1 MKPRHITDNAHV
13 VNANQCYSVHKRCD
27 NEYTYSMASLNLHIN
42 APYCHIIIGLSKL
55 IRIMN
60 YTEDFMIYYRSLHN
74 VDVATNQIGR
84 KVIPAD
90 FNSFIEEYIRFA
102 TEENK
107 STKDYKVCDPN
118 TTVVHCVDSIISQC
132 EGREWLDLDTAV
144 LDSYADSIANKLLRE
159 EINAQEIVAN
169 LGIEIKRGSL
179 VQALIGTN
187 RDNIRYIIA
196 KVEHSEWYDG
206 ESLRKT
212 FGFPSKSK
220 NVWKSAV
227 IPIKIDEE
235 GTIDFGIIRVYT
247 DNVAKYWAER
257 FLELEEANS
266 DESNTSRAFEAVEL
280 ELKRSMKKHFRRD
293 FYILRDSML
302 STMKTRQLFN
312 YDDVI
317 GRIFTGYQPEED
329 GLTSKLQSIKQ
340 RLLNLP
346 DKKKFDRQFNT
357 VPEVLKKKRR
367 LAFRVKE
374 GIELRITGDETDFMD
389 DITAYTNSVGKR
401 YLQIRCVDQETYN
414 VFAKR
419 Q

>member
-1 MKPRHITDNAHV
+1 
-13 VNANQCYSVHKRCD
+13 
-27 NEYTYSMASLNLHIN
+27 
-42 APYCHIIIGLSKL
+42 
-55 IRIMN
+55 
-60 YTEDFMIYYRSLHN
+60 MIYYRSLHN
-74 VDVATNQIGR
+74 IDVATNQIGR
-84 KVIPAD
+84 KVIPVD

-118 TTVVHCVDSIISQC
+118 TTAIHCVDTIVRQC
-132 EGREWLDLDTAV
+132 EGQGWLDLDMAV

-159 EINAQEIVAN
+159 EINAQESIAN
-169 LGIEIKRGSL
+169 LGKEIKRGSL
-179 VQALIGTN
+179 FQALIGTN
-187 RDNIRYIIA
+187 RENIQYIIA

-212 FGFPSKSK
+212 FGFPSRSK

-227 IPIKIDEE
+227 IPIKIDDE
-235 GTIDFGIIRVYT
+235 GTIEFGMIRVYT

-293 FYILRDSML
+293 YYILRDSML

-340 RLLNLP
+340 RLLKLP
-346 DKKKFDRQFNT
+346 EKKNFDRQFNT
-357 VPEVLKKKRR
+357 APEVLKKKRR
-367 LAFRVKE
+367 LAFRVKD

-389 DITAYTNSVGKR
+389 DITAYKDSVGKR
-401 YLQIRCVDQETYN
+401 YLQIRCIDQETFD

-419 Q
+419 NKDQQ